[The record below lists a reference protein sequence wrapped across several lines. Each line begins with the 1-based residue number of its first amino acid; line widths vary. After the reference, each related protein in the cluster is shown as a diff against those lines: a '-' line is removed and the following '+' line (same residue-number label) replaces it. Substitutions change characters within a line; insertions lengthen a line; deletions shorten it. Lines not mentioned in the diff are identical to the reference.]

1 MADQLPVELSELLR
15 PGAAADRDAAWA
27 AFLEAH
33 SRLLLSVCRSMG
45 RDHDGAMDA
54 YTFLLDQL
62 RRDDFHRLRG
72 YAADG
77 RGKFTTWL
85 VVVARRLCL
94 DFARQRYG
102 RVREH
107 TSSEASVTRRRLVDL
122 VAEDLEA
129 AGAGRDPAPGPDQA
143 VLDAERADGVQAVL
157 GALDPRDRLLLKL
170 RFDDNLPAREIAR
183 LMDFPTPFHVYR
195 RVNALLTGL
204 RAVLARR
211 GLGGI
216 GT

>member
-1 MADQLPVELSELLR
+1 MADRFPAELSELLR
-15 PGAAADRDAAWA
+15 PGGEADRDGAWA

-33 SRLLLSVCRSMG
+33 SRLLLSICRSMG

-107 TSSEASVTRRRLVDL
+107 TPADATATRRRLVDL
-122 VAEDLEA
+122 VAEDLDT
-129 AGAGRDPAPGPDQA
+129 AGAGSDPPPTPEQV
-143 VLDAERADGVQAVL
+143 VLDDEQARAVAEAL
-157 GALDPRDRLLLKL
+157 GALDPHDRLLLRL
-170 RFDDNLPAREIAR
+170 RFDDDLPAREIAR

-195 RVNALLTGL
+195 RIN
-204 RAVLARR
+204 AVLAGLRGALERR
-211 GLGGI
+211 GLR
-216 GT
+216 GTDG

>member
-1 MADQLPVELSELLR
+1 MADQLPAEVSQLLHPAGNVE
-15 PGAAADRDAAWA
+15 RDAAWA
-27 AFLEAH
+27 AFLEVH

-54 YTFLLDQL
+54 YAFLLDQL
-62 RRDDFHRLRG
+62 CRDDYHRLRG

-102 RVREH
+102 RVREQ
-107 TSSEASVTRRRLVDL
+107 TSATESVTRRRLVDL

-129 AGAGRDPAPGPDQA
+129 AGAGSDPPPTPEQA
-143 VLDAERADGVQAVL
+143 VLDGERAGAVAA
-157 GALDPRDRLLLKL
+157 ALDTLDSRDRLLLKL
-170 RFDDNLPAREIAR
+170 RFDDDLSASEIAR

-195 RVNALLTGL
+195 RINALLTTL
-204 RAVLARR
+204 RGVLRRR
-211 GLGGI
+211 GFRGADG
-216 GT
+216 